1 MNLEKISAKNS
12 PKSKMIY
19 HENPE
24 RLHVNTLEKHCY
36 FIPFAKEQNPFLG
49 REESKQFELLN
60 GEWRFAYYD
69 SVIDLEDDFLKK
81 QLEDTIPVPSNW
93 QLHGYDIPQYTNVC
107 YPITYDTPFVPD
119 ENTVGIYSRTY
130 C

>member
-81 QLEDTIPVPSNW
+81 QLE
-93 QLHGYDIPQYTNVC
+93 
-107 YPITYDTPFVPD
+107 
-119 ENTVGIYSRTY
+119 E
-130 C
+130 